1 MQSNTH
7 PSYHNHIKAFLPYI
21 FFHCSYVVYAIL
33 HMNHLWNTPNNHLRI
48 QKDICIL
55 FISNVIKEMEN
66 ILLSFLCH
74 SASSI
79 RYSLDRK
86 SDDNYTKCFYLY
98 NISILA
104 FCYMITTRFTNKMIL
119 LEKF

>member
-55 FISNVIKEMEN
+55 FISNVIKEMEIFFYHSSSFLHQAN
-66 ILLSFLCH
+66 VILSTSNPTTITQDVLLHNTSILLWYYNPIYRRNSEYH
-74 SASSI
+74 S
-79 RYSLDRK
+79 
-86 SDDNYTKCFYLY
+86 
-98 NISILA
+98 
-104 FCYMITTRFTNKMIL
+104 
-119 LEKF
+119 

>member
-55 FISNVIKEMEN
+55 FISNVIKEMEIFFYHSSAILHQANGIRRNANQTTIKQN
-66 ILLSFLCH
+66 IF
-74 SASSI
+74 
-79 RYSLDRK
+79 
-86 SDDNYTKCFYLY
+86 
-98 NISILA
+98 
-104 FCYMITTRFTNKMIL
+104 IT
-119 LEKF
+119 